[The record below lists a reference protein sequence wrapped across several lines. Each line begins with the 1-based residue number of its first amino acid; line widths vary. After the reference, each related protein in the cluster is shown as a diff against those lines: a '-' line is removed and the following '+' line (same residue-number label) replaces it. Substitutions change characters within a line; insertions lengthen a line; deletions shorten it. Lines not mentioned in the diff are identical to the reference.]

1 MSSTSS
7 QTAQAIPA
15 VPGRRRQRR
24 IPIIIAV
31 GVAVVLLLGFLMV
44 ARASSHVNKVALASL
59 PVGVTAVEARATHY
73 NSTRHYVGTLRPA
86 LSSVTCAHAPKPYT
100 FAYEQPRNAVDVVV
114 KTLAANG
121 FKDVAVDPAKNTV
134 MTRWFDTG
142 YRFREVNEID
152 NGPYREY
159 YTDVFLRYRISLMK
173 KGG

>member
-1 MSSTSS
+1 MK
-7 QTAQAIPA
+7 
-15 VPGRRRQRR
+15 R
-24 IPIIIAV
+24 IYPVAIAV
-31 GVAVVLLLGFLMV
+31 
-44 ARASSHVNKVALASL
+44 
-59 PVGVTAVEARATHY
+59 
-73 NSTRHYVGTLRPA
+73 A
-86 LSSVTCAHAPKPYT
+86 LSSVACAHAPKPYT

-159 YTDVFLRYRISLMK
+159 YTDVFLRYKISLMNK
-173 KGG
+173 DGHQTVVLETDVQRCAPTDSMITSRGVVGTCLPMSVVFPTQQKQVDDLGSKLKLALAGG